1 MVYIVLTA
9 LLNHF
14 KFKMVI
20 LVCNTIALPHYL
32 KKDFN
37 GQIIHFVNN
46 ENILTTKKWKYVT
59 CSIKLLKTFTDFFR
73 CTIPSVL
80 TTVLTVWI
88 IRIYRE

>member
-14 KFKMVI
+14 NFKMVI

-37 GQIIHFVNN
+37 GHIIHFINN

-59 CSIKLLKTFTDFFR
+59 CSIKLLKIFTNSFQVYSSFIVNNCVNCVD
-73 CTIPSVL
+73 
-80 TTVLTVWI
+80 